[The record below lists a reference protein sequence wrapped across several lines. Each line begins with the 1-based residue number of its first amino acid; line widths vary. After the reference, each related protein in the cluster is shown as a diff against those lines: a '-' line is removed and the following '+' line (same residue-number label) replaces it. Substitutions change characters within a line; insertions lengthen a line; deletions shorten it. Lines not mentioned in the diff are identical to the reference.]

1 MKFEEHKRNEI
12 NLKGDLTCFSFAYVQ
27 TGHDSPPSRT
37 GIGLKGRSEVL
48 GVGCGS
54 CAAIIL
60 DAVTLSVSFISM
72 AASELSAISP
82 FYR

>member
-1 MKFEEHKRNEI
+1 MKFEEYKRNET
-12 NLKGDLTCFSFAYVQ
+12 NLKEHLTFFSFAYVQ
-27 TGHDSPPSRT
+27 TGHNNPPSRT
-37 GIGLKGRSEVL
+37 GIGFKGRSEVL

>member
-1 MKFEEHKRNEI
+1 MFEEYKRNET
-12 NLKGDLTCFSFAYVQ
+12 NLKGDLTFFSFAYVQ
-27 TGHDSPPSRT
+27 TGHDSPPSRP
-37 GIGLKGRSEVL
+37 GIGFKGRSEVL

-54 CAAIIL
+54 CVAIIL